1 MKLEPFQTFIDRLQ
15 HAERRGDLADALSG
29 FLGHWGI
36 DKFAYLGF
44 PPAGTREPVWLTTYP
59 MEWAR
64 HYESSRYETVD
75 PVVTAMRDGVMPF
88 FWNETLPGRDAAPA
102 QRRFFGEASE
112 FGIRSGFTVPIH
124 DGQGGVA
131 AVTLASDRNLK
142 TLRRATAQDIARIH
156 LAALYFHVHAR
167 QKLEA
172 IVELERPHLSPR
184 EIACLQ
190 WLALGKT
197 MWEVSEILGISRR
210 TVVFHV
216 ENAKLK
222 LNAVTLP
229 QAVALALVRRII
241 EI

>member
-1 MKLEPFQTFIDRLQ
+1 MKQQRFQSFIDQLYR
-15 HAERRGDLADALSG
+15 ASAGGDLADALSG
-29 FLGHWGI
+29 FLENWGI
-36 DKFAYLGF
+36 EKFAYLGF
-44 PPAGTREPVWLTTYP
+44 PPQGTREPVWLTTYP

-64 HYESSRYETVD
+64 HYESKRYETID
-75 PVVTAMRDGVMPF
+75 PVVATMRSGVMPF
-88 FWNETLPGRDAAPA
+88 FWSDTRFGRDITSE
-102 QRRFFGEASE
+102 QRKFFGEASE

-124 DGQGGVA
+124 DGQGGIA
-131 AVTLASDRNLK
+131 AVTLASNQKLGALK
-142 TLRRATAQDIARIH
+142 RATAEDLGRLH

-172 IVELERPHLSPR
+172 IIEQDQPHLSPR
-184 EIACLQ
+184 EIACLH

-197 MWEVSEILGISRR
+197 MWDVGEILGISRR

-229 QAVALALVRRII
+229 QAVAQALARRII
-241 EI
+241 EL